1 MRRILIGGSY
11 VGAVAAGAVASAQ
24 LWMHALSTD
33 ESAAIREVALPG
45 SQTRNVPSLVEPLRP
60 NVARPSVSPSPFT
73 GFIPIFASNGSGPA
87 GGETLAPGSPA
98 PGLPSPGSPVPGTP
112 VPGTPAPGQPTAP
125 TGGGTGITASG
136 PQSGGQGPTASA
148 ARPPTSSNGGGS
160 TTSGQKNKPK
170 HSSARA
176 TPAVRAQRAR
186 PPASKPATP
195 ATPAIPPSHPK
206 PDKPKPDK
214 PKPDKQK
221 PDKPPKQKDTTPAAQ
236 ITGPPPP
243 TPSEPSGHGNGG
255 GNGQG
260 NGKEKGK
267 K

>member
-24 LWMHALSTD
+24 LWMQALSTD
-33 ESAAIREVALPG
+33 ETAAIREVALPG
-45 SQTRNVPSLVEPLRP
+45 TQIRNVPALVEPLRP
-60 NVARPSVSPSPFT
+60 HVARSSVTPSPFT
-73 GFIPIFASNGSGPA
+73 GFIPIFASNGSGSA
-87 GGETLAPGSPA
+87 GGGETLPPGSPA
-98 PGLPSPGSPVPGTP
+98 PGSPSPGSPVPGTP
-112 VPGTPAPGQPTAP
+112 GPGQPTGP
-125 TGGGTGITASG
+125 SGGGTGITASG
-136 PQSGGQGPTASA
+136 PPSAGQGATASA
-148 ARPPTSSNGGGS
+148 APPPASSNGGGS

-170 HSSARA
+170 HSSLRA

-214 PKPDKQK
+214 QK
-221 PDKPPKQKDTTPAAQ
+221 PDKPPKHKDAAPAPQ
-236 ITGPPPP
+236 DTGPPAP
-243 TPSEPSGHGNGG
+243 PSEPSGHGNGG

-260 NGKEKGK
+260 NGKEKDK